1 MHNPLWVAAVG
12 ALGLLVN
19 AICFFTIGGYTFH
32 QTSFLDSHPG
42 EDVVISESVQ
52 VYVRDGM
59 KNRRRQS
66 LIAIFRDCFGAV
78 LVVVCATMVYYF
90 GDPEKSVQPSDYVDP
105 ILTICTVLILGCL
118 SYRLAKEAGHI
129 LLLTIPDHINV
140 KSLVAEMKTNFPEL
154 YDIHDLHV
162 WQLTPARIIAS
173 AHIVLQQTQGY
184 IATKN
189 NIVDFFHSKG
199 ISHIT
204 IQPEFL
210 HLFPSDGTP
219 TCTRRRKCFLPC
231 EEDDCEEKQCCG
243 TSSLTPCSSHQPINS
258 ARNSTSLDPGPS
270 TSGAIRLATISSSPE
285 DENTMEPEIPELEPM
300 IP

>member
-1 MHNPLWVAAVG
+1 VVG
-12 ALGLLVN
+12 GAGLVVN

-32 QTSFLDSHPG
+32 QGSFLDSHHPG

-66 LIAIFRDCFGAV
+66 FVCIFRDCFGCIFIV
-78 LVVVCATMVYYF
+78 TCATLVYYF
-90 GDPEKSVQPSDYVDP
+90 EDPKLVSESRSQSSDYVDP
-105 ILTICTVLILGCL
+105 ILTICSVFILGSL
-118 SYRLAKEAGHI
+118 SYTLAKEAGHI

-184 IATKN
+184 LATKN
-189 NIVDFFHSKG
+189 NIVDFLHSKG

-204 IQPEFL
+204 LQPEFL
-210 HLFPSDGTP
+210 HLFPSEGSPGGT
-219 TCTRRRKCFLPC
+219 TRRRKCFLPC
-231 EEDDCEEKQCCG
+231 EAEDCGEKQCCG
-243 TSSLTPCSSHQPINS
+243 ISTLTPCNSHQPIDS
-258 ARNSTSLDPGPS
+258 IEPGISP
-270 TSGAIRLATISSSPE
+270 AIQLATISSSP
-285 DENTMEPEIPELEPM
+285 DEESTLDQPELEPM